1 MIVRLAHSPQAAFS
15 MHELRIPLP
24 LVTLLAVCAL
34 LATGVSSAGAASKS
48 ASGTTPCWRLVLNDE
63 YDGHIDGRYQLH
75 CYKEAIRHL
84 PEDSVIY
91 GAARNDLI
99 RAMTLAVAA
108 EQKKGVKVTNTTVL
122 PAEDNSRDL
131 QGHKKKKGFLAA
143 IADKIGPG
151 NASSIP
157 LPLLILAGLGLLL
170 VAAAGASFAARW
182 ISARRA
188 NQPRPAT
195 SPPTPPRRK

>member
-1 MIVRLAHSPQAAFS
+1 

-24 LVTLLAVCAL
+24 LVTLLAVCTF
-34 LATGVSSAGAASKS
+34 LAVGVANAGATSK

-63 YDGHIDGRYQLH
+63 YDGHIDGKYPVR
-75 CYKEAIRHL
+75 CYKGAINHL

-99 RAMTLAVAA
+99 RAMTQAIASLK
-108 EQKKGVKVTNTTVL
+108 KKGVKVNNNTVL
-122 PAEDNSRDL
+122 PAEDSSRDL
-131 QGHKKKKGFLAA
+131 QGHKRKKGFLAA

-170 VAAAGASFAARW
+170 VAAAGASFAARR
-182 ISARRA
+182 IAARRA
-188 NQPRPAT
+188 SHPRPAT
-195 SPPTPPRRK
+195 SPPTPRRK

>member
-1 MIVRLAHSPQAAFS
+1 MPKVRISL
-15 MHELRIPLP
+15 
-24 LVTLLAVCAL
+24 LLAAL
-34 LATGVSSAGAASKS
+34 LGASVFLGLGVGNARAAH
-48 ASGTTPCWRLVLNDE
+48 GTTPCWQLVLNDE
-63 YDGHIDGRYQLH
+63 YDGHIDGTYPVH

-91 GAARNDLI
+91 GAARDDLI
-99 RAMTLAVAA
+99 RAMSQAIASLKA
-108 EQKKGVKVTNTTVL
+108 KGVRVTDNTML
-122 PAEDNSRDL
+122 PAEDGSRGL
-131 QGHKKKKGFLAA
+131 QGHKRKKGFLAA

-182 ISARRA
+182 IAARRA
-188 NQPRPAT
+188 HPSPAT
-195 SPPTPPRRK
+195 SPPGPRRK

>member
-1 MIVRLAHSPQAAFS
+1 
-15 MHELRIPLP
+15 MHKPRIPLP
-24 LVTLLAVCAL
+24 LATLLAVCTL
-34 LATGVSSAGAASKS
+34 LAFGAANAKAASK
-48 ASGTTPCWRLVLNDE
+48 GHTTPCWRLVLNDE
-63 YDGHIDGRYQLH
+63 YDGHIDGRYALH
-75 CYKEAIRHL
+75 CYKDAIRHL

-91 GAARNDLI
+91 GSARNDLI
-99 RAMTLAVAA
+99 RAMTQAVASL
-108 EQKKGVKVTNTTVL
+108 KRKGVKVNKNTVL
-122 PAEDNSRDL
+122 PAEDGSRDL
-131 QGHKKKKGFLAA
+131 QGHKRKKGLLAA

>member
-1 MIVRLAHSPQAAFS
+1 MRTPPRTP
-15 MHELRIPLP
+15 LR
-24 LVTLLAVCAL
+24 LVTLLAVCAFF
-34 LATGVSSAGAASKS
+34 AVFAANAGAAKS
-48 ASGTTPCWRLVLNDE
+48 ASHTTPCWRLVLNDE
-63 YDGHIDGRYQLH
+63 YDGHIDGRYPVH
-75 CYKEAIRHL
+75 CYKDAIRHL

-91 GAARNDLI
+91 GSARNDLI
-99 RAMTLAVAA
+99 RSMTQAITSL
-108 EQKKGVKVTNTTVL
+108 QKKGVKVNKNTVL
-122 PAEDNSRDL
+122 PAEDGSRDL
-131 QGHKKKKGFLAA
+131 QGHKRKKGFLAA

-195 SPPTPPRRK
+195 SPPTPRRK

>member
-1 MIVRLAHSPQAAFS
+1 MRNLCPS
-15 MHELRIPLP
+15 LP
-24 LVTLLAVCAL
+24 LAALLAVCAAL
-34 LATGVSSAGAASKS
+34 VVGAASAGAARK

-63 YDGHIDGRYQLH
+63 YDGHIDGRYPVH
-75 CYKEAIRHL
+75 CYKDAISHL
-84 PEDSVIY
+84 PEDSLIY
-91 GAARNDLI
+91 GQLKQDI
-99 RAMTLAVAA
+99 TRAMLNAIGSLK
-108 EQKKGVKVTNTTVL
+108 KKGVKVNNNTVL
-122 PAEDNSRDL
+122 PSEDSSRDL
-131 QGHKKKKGFLAA
+131 QSHKKKKGFIAA

-182 ISARRA
+182 LSARR

-195 SPPTPPRRK
+195 SPPTPRRK

>member
-15 MHELRIPLP
+15 MHGFRIPTL
-24 LVTLLAVCAL
+24 LTLLAVCAF
-34 LATGVSSAGAASKS
+34 LAAGVSSAGAASTS
-48 ASGTTPCWRLVLNDE
+48 ASGRTPCWRLVLNDE

-99 RAMTLAVAA
+99 RAMTLAVASL
-108 EQKKGVKVTNTTVL
+108 EKKGVKVNNTTVL
-122 PAEDNSRDL
+122 PAEDSSRDL

-170 VAAAGASFAARW
+170 VAAAGASFMARW
-182 ISARRA
+182 ISSRR